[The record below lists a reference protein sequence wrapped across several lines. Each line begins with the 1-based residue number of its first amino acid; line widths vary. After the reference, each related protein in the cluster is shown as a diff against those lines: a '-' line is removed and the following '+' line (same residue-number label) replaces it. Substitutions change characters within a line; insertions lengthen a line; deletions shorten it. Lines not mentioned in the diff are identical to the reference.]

1 MQLRQELIAA
11 SVQLPLP
18 RFSWMDSVA
27 KVETTNNHQQIHHAI
42 PPPPV
47 TDRRNSL
54 QRRTEWPEANTVG
67 SRRNSSSTHQH
78 KTDIS
83 AVNSDVPST
92 DSEVEQ
98 CESSCGGED
107 GGSGSSIH
115 KKVYMILVQ
124 RTPSVALTIRHSNST
139 RSIRCTIVFVSV
151 VFLSKKYYIQAK
163 IGKMQQKLLLYF
175 AQK

>member
-1 MQLRQELIAA
+1 MAGIPDTALHVSRAQFYSCLKLIAAYQNQASMQLRQELIAA

-18 RFSWMDSVA
+18 RFSWMDSVT

-54 QRRTEWPEANTVG
+54 QRRTEWPEATTVG

-115 KKVYMILVQ
+115 KKVYMIL
-124 RTPSVALTIRHSNST
+124 
-139 RSIRCTIVFVSV
+139 
-151 VFLSKKYYIQAK
+151 
-163 IGKMQQKLLLYF
+163 G
-175 AQK
+175 